1 MSPST
6 VGRVQIKVC
15 GITTPEEAKA
25 CVDLG
30 ADMIG
35 INCWEPSPRYVSK
48 EKLSA
53 ITDLIGDHVET
64 VALFVNE
71 DPEKVN
77 SLMEENGF
85 NTAQLHGDET
95 PEYTMKIN
103 FPWFKAF
110 RVHSDFQ
117 PSTIRRYGQSRF
129 LLDAY
134 AKNLQPRPNDK
145 AVDDV
150 ELRRPIVEALRRGT
164 VHPKRSNGRGGING
178 IRSCF
183 STR

>member
-1 MSPST
+1 MTPST
-6 VGRVQIKVC
+6 VDRVQIKVC

-103 FPWFKAF
+103 FLSLI
-110 RVHSDFQ
+110 H
-117 PSTIRRYGQSRF
+117 I
-129 LLDAY
+129 
-134 AKNLQPRPNDK
+134 
-145 AVDDV
+145 
-150 ELRRPIVEALRRGT
+150 
-164 VHPKRSNGRGGING
+164 
-178 IRSCF
+178 
-183 STR
+183 

>member
-1 MSPST
+1 MTPST
-6 VGRVQIKVC
+6 VDRVRIKVC

-77 SLMEENGF
+77 SLMEETGF
-85 NTAQLHGDET
+85 NTAQLHGDES
-95 PEYTMKIN
+95 PPAERRV
-103 FPWFKAF
+103 PQLLQRERQLDPDRPF
-110 RVHSDFQ
+110 RRV
-117 PSTIRRYGQSRF
+117 
-129 LLDAY
+129 A
-134 AKNLQPRPNDK
+134 LQPHQVPQLWLLG
-145 AVDDV
+145 
-150 ELRRPIVEALRRGT
+150 LRL
-164 VHPKRSNGRGGING
+164 
-178 IRSCF
+178 
-183 STR
+183 